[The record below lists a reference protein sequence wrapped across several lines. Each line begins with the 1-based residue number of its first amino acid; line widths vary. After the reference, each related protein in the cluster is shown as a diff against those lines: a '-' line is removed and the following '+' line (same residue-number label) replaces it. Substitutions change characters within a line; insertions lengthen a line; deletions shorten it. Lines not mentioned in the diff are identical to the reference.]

1 MGHRRPSDTWRAA
14 TGSVPARMSLPRV
27 LAIPAVVVVVLTVVG
42 AWIDGSDSAS
52 VASVEPGA
60 AGRRRPP
67 TSSGAVVAAERRGA
81 LERGAGVTRATPTT
95 TSCTSVVHIGDS
107 TSVGLISEDFI
118 EDPANRIDAQYRR
131 VGVTDPRMEISGA
144 RSIVET
150 VGDQLN
156 AEEAAEAIKAT
167 GYEGCWV
174 LAMGT
179 TDTANVA
186 VGSPTSLTERIDRM
200 LSVIGDD
207 PIMWVTAKT
216 LDVDGAWSNTN
227 MQTWNQTLAA
237 GPVAVP
243 EHQDLRLGRR
253 RPGRL
258 VPDRQHPL
266 HVGRLHGAGP
276 AHRRR
281 PGHRV
286 PRRRSARRRIV
297 RPALRM

>member
-1 MGHRRPSDTWRAA
+1 
-14 TGSVPARMSLPRV
+14 MSLPRV
-27 LAIPAVVVVVLTVVG
+27 LAIPAAVVVILTVVG

-52 VASVEPGA
+52 VASVDGA
-60 AGRRRPP
+60 AEVTTPVADDGGDAAAATSVVPP
-67 TSSGAVVAAERRGA
+67 SSSLAPASTV
-81 LERGAGVTRATPTT
+81 TPTT

-156 AEEAAEAIKAT
+156 AKEAAEAIKAT

-186 VGSPTSLTERIDRM
+186 VGSPTGLAERIDRM

-207 PIMWVTAKT
+207 PIMWVTVKT

-227 MQTWNQTLAA
+227 MQTWNQTLTEAQARYPNIEVYDWAA
-237 GPVAVP
+237 VV
-243 EHQDLRLGRR
+243 QDDWFQDDNIHYTSVGYTERARLIADA
-253 RPGRL
+253 L
-258 VPDRQHPL
+258 VT
-266 HVGRLHGAGP
+266 AYP
-276 AHRRR
+276 A
-281 PGHRV
+281 
-286 PRRRSARRRIV
+286 S
-297 RPALRM
+297 

>member
-1 MGHRRPSDTWRAA
+1 
-14 TGSVPARMSLPRV
+14 LPRA
-27 LAIPAVVVVVLTVVG
+27 LAIPAVVVVVLAVVG
-42 AWIDGSDSAS
+42 AWVDGSDSAS
-52 VASVEPGA
+52 VASGDPVVEATTPVTDA
-60 AGRRRPP
+60 AGSVV
-67 TSSGAVVAAERRGA
+67 TSAGPVPSTVAPAS
-81 LERGAGVTRATPTT
+81 TITPTT

-186 VGSPTSLTERIDRM
+186 VGSPTGLDERIDRM

-227 MQTWNQTLAA
+227 MQAWNQTLAA
-237 GPVAVP
+237 AQARYPNIEIYDWAAVA
-243 EHQDLRLGRR
+243 QDDWFQTDNIHYTSAGYTERARLIADA
-253 RPGRL
+253 L
-258 VPDRQHPL
+258 VT
-266 HVGRLHGAGP
+266 AYP
-276 AHRRR
+276 A
-281 PGHRV
+281 
-286 PRRRSARRRIV
+286 S
-297 RPALRM
+297 

>member
-1 MGHRRPSDTWRAA
+1 
-14 TGSVPARMSLPRV
+14 MSLPRA

-52 VASVEPGA
+52 VASVDSVATATPGTGGSGA
-60 AGRRRPP
+60 ADVSSSVP
-67 TSSGAVVAAERRGA
+67 SSGVPSTGA
-81 LERGAGVTRATPTT
+81 PASTVTPTT
-95 TSCTSVVHIGDS
+95 TSCTSVVHVGDS

-156 AEEAAEAIKAT
+156 AKEAAEAIKAT

-207 PIMWVTAKT
+207 PIMWVTVKT

-227 MQTWNQTLAA
+227 MQTWNQTLAEAQARYPNIKIYDWAAVAQDDWFQTDNIHYTSA
-237 GPVAVP
+237 GYTERA
-243 EHQDLRLGRR
+243 RLIADA
-253 RPGRL
+253 L
-258 VPDRQHPL
+258 VT
-266 HVGRLHGAGP
+266 AYP
-276 AHRRR
+276 A
-281 PGHRV
+281 
-286 PRRRSARRRIV
+286 S
-297 RPALRM
+297 

>member
-1 MGHRRPSDTWRAA
+1 
-14 TGSVPARMSLPRV
+14 MSLPRV
-27 LAIPAVVVVVLTVVG
+27 LAIPAAIVVVLTVVG

-52 VASVEPGA
+52 SASGDTAVSTAAQVTGASGAEVSSSVAVPPG
-60 AGRRRPP
+60 GVPP
-67 TSSGAVVAAERRGA
+67 TGAPATEAPASTV
-81 LERGAGVTRATPTT
+81 TPTT

-118 EDPANRIDAQYRR
+118 NDPANRIDAQYRR

-156 AEEAAEAIKAT
+156 AKEAAEAIKAT

-227 MQTWNQTLAA
+227 MQAWNQTLAEAQTRYPNIKIYDWAAVAQDDWFQTDNIHYTSA
-237 GPVAVP
+237 GYTERA
-243 EHQDLRLGRR
+243 RLIADA
-253 RPGRL
+253 L
-258 VPDRQHPL
+258 VT
-266 HVGRLHGAGP
+266 AYP
-276 AHRRR
+276 A
-281 PGHRV
+281 P
-286 PRRRSARRRIV
+286 
-297 RPALRM
+297 

>member
-1 MGHRRPSDTWRAA
+1 
-14 TGSVPARMSLPRV
+14 MSLPRA

-52 VASVEPGA
+52 VASVDPVADRDAGTAADVSSSVVPSSAAPTTGA
-60 AGRRRPP
+60 PA
-67 TSSGAVVAAERRGA
+67 SGV
-81 LERGAGVTRATPTT
+81 TPTT

-156 AEEAAEAIKAT
+156 AKEAAEAIKAT

-174 LAMGT
+174 VAMGT

-207 PIMWVTAKT
+207 PIMWVTVKT

-227 MQTWNQTLAA
+227 MQTWNQTLAQAQARYPNIKIYDWAAVAQDDWFQTDNIHYTSA
-237 GPVAVP
+237 GYTERA
-243 EHQDLRLGRR
+243 RLIADA
-253 RPGRL
+253 L
-258 VPDRQHPL
+258 
-266 HVGRLHGAGP
+266 ATAYP
-276 AHRRR
+276 A
-281 PGHRV
+281 
-286 PRRRSARRRIV
+286 A
-297 RPALRM
+297 